1 MYDMI
6 LQGQVDKGANRQ
18 EYLEQCAIYGARLRN
33 RHMQEET
40 MRMYRS
46 GRLTRY
52 AAEIEMY
59 HMPAVEE
66 QK

>member
-1 MYDMI
+1 MI
-6 LQGQVDKGANRQ
+6 KFYNGGVCRTISQ
-18 EYLEQCAIYGARLRN
+18 EEVARLRN

-40 MRMYRS
+40 VRMYRS